1 MTQDRCDDTWIEED
15 QDDIGSNPSAAPKL
29 ADLIVSRRD
38 ALRGAAASAAFG
50 LFSQP
55 LTAAVAAAAT
65 PSVAGASSL
74 KFREIKHEMVSG
86 IAIAPG
92 YSAQVVIRWGDKVIK
107 DAPDWDPR
115 RQSAAAQ
122 VKQFGYDN
130 DFLAFMPLPI
140 GSRNSDHG
148 ILCSNHE
155 RNNAHLMFPGMTEK
169 DVPNMSK
176 EQAEVEMASQGHG
189 FVEIKR
195 EGKQWRV
202 VTDSKYNRRFT
213 PFNAEFRV
221 AGPAAGHA
229 RLKTAADPAGLK
241 VIGTLNNCA
250 GGKTPWGT
258 VLSGEENVHN
268 YFTGDPT
275 KGPEVNAW
283 KRYGVNG
290 RGRYVWG
297 KFHDRFNLDKEPNET
312 NRFGWVVEMDPY
324 DPTSTPVKRT
334 ALGRFKHEGATTAV
348 SHNGQVAVYTGDD
361 ERFEYVYKFV
371 TKGKFDPRNRRA
383 NMNLLDDGTLYAAKF
398 EENGKM
404 RWLPLVFGEGPLTA
418 ANGFSSQADVVIEA
432 RRAADLMGATPMD
445 RPEDIEP
452 NPLSGRVYVV
462 LTYNERRKPATDP
475 NVRERVNAANNR
487 LNNKYGQIIEI
498 VPPLANGKPDHTALE
513 CRWEFFLLA
522 GDPSKPE
529 HGAKYQGAVS
539 SEGWLSCPD
548 NVAFDPKGRIWIVT
562 DGQDDAIGFC
572 DSTYAADTRGP
583 GRGVTKL
590 FLNGP
595 RGAEI
600 CGPEFTPD
608 GKTLFLA
615 IQHPAEE
622 KDSTYDKPS
631 TRWPDFKD
639 NLPPRPAVIAVTK
652 DDGGEVGS

>member
-1 MTQDRCDDTWIEED
+1 MTQDKQDDGWRADD
-15 QDDIGSNPSAAPKL
+15 QDDIGSNPSVAPKL
-29 ADLIVSRRD
+29 TDLILSRRD

-50 LFSQP
+50 LFSMP
-55 LTAAVAAAAT
+55 LAQAAGPAAA
-65 PSVAGASSL
+65 GSSL
-74 KFREIKHEMVSG
+74 KFPEIKHADATAASITV
-86 IAIAPG
+86 AQG
-92 YSAQVVIRWGDKVIK
+92 YSAQVVIRWGDKVMK
-107 DAPDWDPR
+107 DAPDWNPL
-115 RQSAAAQ
+115 RQTAAAQ
-122 VKQFGYDN
+122 AKQFGYDN

-155 RNNAHLMFPGMTEK
+155 RNNAHLMFAGMTEK

-213 PFNAEFRV
+213 PYNAEFRV

-229 RLKTAADPAGLK
+229 RLKTAADPQGLK

-258 VLSGEENVHN
+258 VLSGEENLHN
-268 YFTGDPT
+268 YFTGDAN
-275 KGPEVNAW
+275 KGAEANAW
-283 KRYGVNG
+283 KRYGING

-324 DPTSTPVKRT
+324 DPQSTPVKRT

-348 SHNGQVAVYTGDD
+348 SHNGQVAVYSGDD
-361 ERFEYVYKFV
+361 ERFEYVYRFV
-371 TKGKFDPRNRRA
+371 TKGKFDPRNRRG
-383 NMNLLDDGTLYAAKF
+383 NLNLLDEGTLYAAKF

-404 RWLPLVFGEGPLTA
+404 RWLPLVFGQGPLTA
-418 ANGFSSQADVVIEA
+418 ANGFSSQGDVVIEA

-452 NPLSGRVYVV
+452 NPLSGRVYIA
-462 LTYNERRKPATDP
+462 LTYNERRKPATDA
-475 NVRERVNAANNR
+475 NVRERVNPANNR
-487 LNNKYGQIIEI
+487 LNNKYGQIVEI
-498 VPPLANGKPDHTALE
+498 VPPLVNGKPDHTSLE

-529 HGAKYQGAVS
+529 HGAMYHGPVS

-548 NVAFDPKGRIWIVT
+548 NVAFDPKGRVWIST

-572 DSTYAADTRGP
+572 DSLYGADTRGP
-583 GRGVTKL
+583 GRGVTRL
-590 FLNGP
+590 FFNGP

-622 KDSTYDKPS
+622 KDSTFDKPT